1 MNAAWEITS
10 GFPPVFA
17 PVTIAILLVKSA
29 LKGSIF
35 TSPKIFARE
44 NIGMVS
50 EEQSK
55 AQSENPRKA
64 SSVIIATSG
73 QAQNFR
79 PGPKLTTLPRTA
91 GTLCGRTLQHITA
104 ATAV

>member
-44 NIGMVS
+44 NIGIVS

-73 QAQNFR
+73 QAQIL
-79 PGPKLTTLPRTA
+79 GVLTTVPRTA